1 MNTESTL
8 NTSLNA
14 LGLKQALDG
23 IKAQTFTAVD
33 YINACFDRI
42 EAREAQVGAW
52 QYNLTREQYLEL
64 YRNNQAFYEQSPLRG
79 LPIGIKDIID
89 TADMPTEMGS
99 PIHEG
104 RQPVDDAS
112 CVALIRQA
120 GGIVLGKTVTTEFAY
135 FKPGKTHNPRD
146 LARTPGG
153 SSSGSAA
160 AVADAMVPLALGS
173 QTAASVIRPA
183 AYCGTVGYV
192 GTRGA
197 FSLRGI
203 QPLGQS
209 LDSLGILARRVE
221 DVALMRSILLRAK
234 DVAGTGEVAKP
245 ARILI
250 VSGTEFGDCD
260 ADMTAAIARLEQG
273 LLAKGVEVIRLDDGD
288 AKGLKLDQMVA
299 HHQAIMSYEVA
310 RNLAIESASPDLLSE
325 PLAELIDSGLAL
337 SRAEYLHSLKA
348 AADTAAKL
356 WEVYADVD
364 AILAPAAPG
373 VAPLGHGKTG
383 APHMSRPWQAMG
395 LPVVNVPGQQDAA
408 GLPLGIQLVGRP
420 QEDDHLLSLA
430 QWLETAL
437 MQGA

>member
-8 NTSLNA
+8 DTSLNA

-33 YINACFDRI
+33 YINACFNRI
-42 EAREAQVGAW
+42 EAREAEVGAW
-52 QYNLTREQYLEL
+52 QHNLTREQYLEL
-64 YRNNQAFYEQSPLRG
+64 YRKNQAFYEQSPLKG

-99 PIHEG
+99 PIHQG

-146 LARTPGG
+146 LERTPGG

-160 AVADAMVPLALGS
+160 AVADDMVPVALGS

-183 AYCGTVGYV
+183 AYCGTLGYV

-209 LDSLGILARRVE
+209 LDSLGILARRAE
-221 DVALMRSILLRAK
+221 DVALMRAVLLRTK
-234 DVAGTGEVAKP
+234 DAAETSEGTRP

-260 ADMTAAIARLEQG
+260 ADMTAAMARLEQG
-273 LLAKGVEVIRLDDGD
+273 LLAQGVEVVRVDEG
-288 AKGLKLDQMVA
+288 KGLKLDQMVA

-337 SRAEYLHSLKA
+337 SRVEYLNSLNA
-348 AADTAAKL
+348 AAETAAKL
-356 WEVYADVD
+356 WDVYADVD

-395 LPVVNVPGQQDAA
+395 LPVVSVPGQEDAS
-408 GLPLGIQLVGRP
+408 GLPLGVQLVGRP
-420 QEDDHLLSLA
+420 QDDDRLLSLA
-430 QWLETAL
+430 QWLETTL
-437 MQGA
+437 MPGA